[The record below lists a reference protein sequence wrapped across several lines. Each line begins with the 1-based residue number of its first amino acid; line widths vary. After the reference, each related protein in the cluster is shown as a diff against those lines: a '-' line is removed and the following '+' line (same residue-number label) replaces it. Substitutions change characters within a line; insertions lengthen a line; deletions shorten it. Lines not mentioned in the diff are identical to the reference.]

1 MLNLQNGN
9 EAARVRAISIPSA
22 EFSAEFHLRR
32 GTGPTPFANRLA
44 RARLLYL
51 CRREAAL
58 NWLAL
63 SVLVVAWNVAAFAPP
78 L

>member
-1 MLNLQNGN
+1 MLSLKNGRD
-9 EAARVRAISIPSA
+9 AARVRAISVPSS
-22 EFSAEFHLRR
+22 EFSAEFHNRR

-51 CRREAAL
+51 CRREAAF

-63 SVLVVAWNVAAFAPP
+63 SVLLAAWNIAAYVTPA
-78 L
+78 